1 MPVARFQ
8 MPDGR
13 VARFD
18 VPDGTTPEAA
28 TQMMQQHFA
37 ANSDD
42 LTPTPPPE
50 KEDPGLLGIP
60 GSFIHGVSRAGQEAK
75 QSADL
80 AQGKTPEVAP
90 PETSVAEEGLGLND
104 VLHPVRAL
112 NKVAYGVGN
121 MLPEI
126 GARTVGGIAGGA
138 IGSLAGPEGTAAG
151 AFVGENLAQAAVDAA
166 QKIGGFYVDALKDT
180 NGDHAAAMVQAAKQ
194 AALSGTISAATF
206 GLFES
211 TPFKGAV
218 SDILSKSVGLNNVA
232 VTPTYEAVADALQ
245 KGAKSLANK
254 TFDQATEALTPATTA
269 ETAAHILMQG
279 GAVQPALAAVQQ
291 AGQNVITGKPTGQG
305 VGEAAISGGLGM
317 AIPMAGTHLAGAL
330 GRGVKGFMRPKDVV
344 EAPPPP
350 PDTTNQITPP
360 PPDTTNQITP
370 PPPDTTN
377 QITPPVEPAPIGPA
391 PKTAE
396 QAAMFAAHKARLQE
410 VADSKNPDSG
420 VQSDVQP
427 TRDTGSAATSTVDT
441 AGNEGSA
448 ESVPASD
455 GTTGTEG
462 STAADNGAVVG
473 GMGGAGTPAGEVR
486 EGTAPVV
493 AALTPDQFEE
503 HVFGLAADH
512 PMKKKAGFQTGLE
525 EALGLAPFQDQVT
538 INKKPP
544 QWQDAYKAAWQLVSE
559 QKKLNTPEDLVQQS
573 SPPPTSAAPIITPL
587 ESLAAPKPDLYTF
600 NRGVNSAAL
609 PKIQKD
615 AVNGAAG
622 AIDTINNITYDQT
635 SKVNP
640 DVISQYLVPTI
651 DTAIAH
657 LDSLGDNKTAKF
669 EQMPAA
675 KNYTKVHDD
684 APAINDVQQ
693 LSRDAAS
700 ALGRGDFAEAKTNLA
715 SLREI
720 ATGPKYMEAHVLQE
734 DPNLHF
740 DNAQTGSEEYAAKS
754 EAARKEIA
762 ANEKAKAKADLKEKN
777 DNLKDIAKQGAKER
791 AEVPNSVIFEQ
802 AKVDAAVKKAQKAA
816 ADEARKAEVKPE
828 VKATVKKAPV
838 TKEQKVKKTAFDKIY
853 GTVMA
858 KVQAAI
864 EAGRLEPAA
873 YDTLKRVAEY
883 GVPPEGVSA
892 QLDKF
897 VADRAERNV
906 DRKPLTTDFGSNR
919 RSFQTAGPMEKGNY
933 PYTFSEYSPEMDAKR
948 AVVTKQLQARLHA
961 LGLHDVALRVPD
973 FMHRFGVNPDDNK
986 SVTGNRILGQSSSDA
1001 FLDWA
1006 NREGKPAT
1014 WDTPIADSFNHL
1026 IKVSLE
1032 SGDLIGSLDHEAI
1045 HALRALGLINDK
1057 EWSVLTRRAEAEN
1070 WIKATD
1076 VDKHYP
1082 DYTHDEQIEEAI
1094 AETFRKK
1101 ATNKINDGFTARVV
1115 YKIKQVLEALGNV
1128 FRKNGFDTADK
1139 VFSRVESGEAGMRD
1153 RQIRAAVATKDMADP
1168 RTTPPRKLATGIFS
1182 MFKNARDLNDGL
1194 DKVKHIEKAGL
1205 RKALHGALFSLTRN
1219 DIVRALD
1226 GRIPALIRKSWEK
1239 GNEGRPGYVELH
1251 DDFDAKRRQLEVA
1264 LKPFAD
1270 AWQKQ
1275 TGKEAS
1281 VTSDAVNAASIA
1293 KVEAWRPLAD
1303 TLASDKELKEL
1314 NRDITKNMP
1323 EITARHD
1330 EIKQVYDAYNAL
1342 SDTSKTAYKSVFD
1355 AYAMY
1360 HEEARQA
1367 DIKRIT
1373 EQKLDP
1379 KEEADLVNKVN
1390 AIYAS
1395 SRVAYTHLG
1404 RFGEHWIRVG
1414 KGAERYH
1421 FESESARNEALS
1433 AILKDIKDNPN
1444 DDPEANHVEYGTGF
1458 KDLRTKLLENGQ
1470 NPGLSGVLRL
1480 IGDKSIEDAE
1490 LKDRI
1495 TQMWL
1500 SGLPDRSMRKNML
1513 HRRDVPGFSPDVA
1526 RVLANYG
1533 LSASSQIGRTLYSD
1547 RLRNAL
1553 DEARASVSTA
1563 AGEDI
1568 RPDKWALDEYI
1579 KHLDTALKQEL
1590 TPHPPSA
1597 MSNVASLANHM
1608 AFLYY
1613 LSSPRSGLMHISMIP
1628 FVGVPHLMST
1638 FGAARGMKAALKYSN
1653 LFNMLVSKNGDGT
1666 KSFVHPEL
1674 STIYD
1679 NMKSKTPAL
1688 AQFYKDSLS
1697 YTEDRYNMSGSTW
1710 VNDLNT
1716 LAKHPSDALDGP
1728 LMKGVRFTNN
1738 VMMGVFHHAAKW
1750 TRQVMFGAGMEL
1762 RLDNIPEFRGKT
1774 DAQKDAILTKMD
1786 PAARKNLMVSLSEQA
1801 THEEAHGTLGD
1812 YREAVKP
1819 LATKLNWESRMATQF
1834 MTFPQHLLSYMARNG
1849 YNMIKQGTQTAEE
1862 RRAAS
1867 GRFLGTMGMLLTF
1880 SGITGL
1886 PLYSAGMGLLTGLNA
1901 MTGMFGNGPDDPY
1914 TDEDGN
1920 PVGLRDLNLYFREK
1934 ILPKYFGA
1942 AAPYIEQGPLSV
1954 LSGENVASF
1963 ADMDHMFF
1971 NGEVPTES
1979 AKSYITN
1986 AFFAD
1991 GMGAVGDVGLD
2002 IADGLDDMYKGFWE
2016 RGVEKLMPA
2025 IIRNP
2030 MKAYRYAN
2038 EGATTKKGD
2047 IIEDATWFN
2056 TGKLMAQAA
2065 GLSPTELD
2073 EVQKTSSM
2081 AANMMTLANDRRT
2094 RAINM
2099 VAMAGQSDNPDDF
2112 SSAMDEVNAF
2122 NNRYP
2127 ELMITAS
2134 GISSVLQNRAKARA
2148 MALPGGYETSRKL
2161 YPYMS
2166 DLLQNP
2172 NLTQ

>member
-1 MPVARFQ
+1 MPSLSDILNDPNYVNANASTKSAIFDRWAPSD
-8 MPDGR
+8 PDYSG
-13 VARFD
+13 ANS
-18 VPDGTTPEAA
+18 A
-28 TQMMQQHFA
+28 TQNAIKQKFGVMGDVSA
-37 ANSDD
+37 
-42 LTPTPPPE
+42 PTPP
-50 KEDPGLLGIP
+50 EDPGLLGIP

-350 PDTTNQITPP
+350 PDTTNQIA
-360 PPDTTNQITP
+360 
-370 PPPDTTN
+370 
-377 QITPPVEPAPIGPA
+377 PPVEPAPIGPAPKTAEQAPIGPA

-455 GTTGTEG
+455 GATGTEG
-462 STAADNGAVVG
+462 STATDNGAVVG
-473 GMGGAGTPAGEVR
+473 GMGGAGTPAGKVR

-493 AALTPDQFEE
+493 TALTP
-503 HVFGLAADH
+503 
-512 PMKKKAGFQTGLE
+512 
-525 EALGLAPFQDQVT
+525 
-538 INKKPP
+538 
-544 QWQDAYKAAWQLVSE
+544 
-559 QKKLNTPEDLVQQS
+559 
-573 SPPPTSAAPIITPL
+573 APIITPL

-600 NRGVNSAAL
+600 NRGINSAAL

-720 ATGPKYMEAHVLQE
+720 ATGPKYMEDHVLQE

-828 VKATVKKAPV
+828 VKATVEKAPV

-948 AVVTKQLQARLHA
+948 GVVTKQLQARLHA

-1153 RQIRAAVATKDMADP
+1153 RQIRAAIATKDMADP

-1205 RKALHGALFSLTRN
+1205 RKVLHGALFSLTRN

-1226 GRIPALIRKSWEK
+1226 GRIPALVRKSWEK

-1395 SRVAYTHLG
+1395 SRVAYAHLG

-1579 KHLDTALKQEL
+1579 RHMDTALKQEL

-1613 LSSPRSGLMHISMIP
+1613 LSAPRSGLMHISMIP

-1801 THEEAHGTLGD
+1801 THEEAQGTLGD
-1812 YREAVKP
+1812 YRESVKP
-1819 LATKLNWESRMATQF
+1819 LATKWNWESRMATQF

-1880 SGITGL
+1880 SGVTGL

-1963 ADMDHMFF
+1963 ADMDRMFF

-1991 GMGAVGDVGLD
+1991 GMGAVGGVGLD

-2081 AANMMTLANDRRT
+2081 AAHMMTLANDRRT
-2094 RAINM
+2094 RAVNM